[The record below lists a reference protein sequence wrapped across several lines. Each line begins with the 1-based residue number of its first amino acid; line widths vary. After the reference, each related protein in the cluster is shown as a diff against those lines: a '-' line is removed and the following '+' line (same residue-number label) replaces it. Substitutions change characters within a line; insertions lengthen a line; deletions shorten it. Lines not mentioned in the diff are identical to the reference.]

1 MRSSSPVLSPKGFPA
16 RRNGPVLPR
25 VGIKHPKLTLFQP
38 SFQTLIPLPLYL
50 VTEICSA
57 LRAAYPA
64 GGGSAAILRSML
76 AKSRR
81 VR

>member
-1 MRSSSPVLSPKGFPA
+1 M
-16 RRNGPVLPR
+16 LP
-25 VGIKHPKLTLFQP
+25 P
-38 SFQTLIPLPLYL
+38 YL

-57 LRAAYPA
+57 LRATYPA